1 MNGLSPGDL
10 LERAAELRRA
20 GQPFVLATVVRSLRP
35 ASAKPGD
42 RALLYEDHRT
52 VGWVGGGCVHTSIQR
67 EAARALADGAPR
79 LVRLSPDDQ
88 PEAGIVS
95 YLMTCHSGGTLEIY
109 LEPVLPAPEL
119 VVLGDSPV
127 AEALVAL
134 GEPLGFRILSSL
146 EAIATPDAW
155 VVAAAMSSD
164 EDHPVVR
171 AALERGVAY
180 VAMVASRRRTQAFVD
195 ELRAEGF
202 TEEVLARL
210 KAPAGLDIGA
220 ATGPEIALSILAE
233 IVQRRR
239 ARPAPSTTSAA
250 PQVAIDPIC
259 GMEVEVTT
267 AKWTAERD
275 GQTYYFC
282 ASGCRRAFAIGSA
295 AI

>member
-1 MNGLSPGDL
+1 
-10 LERAAELRRA
+10 
-20 GQPFVLATVVRSLRP
+20 VLATVVRSLRP

-42 RALLYEDHRT
+42 RALLFADRRT
-52 VGWVGGGCVHTSIQR
+52 VGWVGGGCVHTSIER

-79 LVRLSPDDQ
+79 LVRLSPAAD
-88 PEAGIVS
+88 PEDGIIS
-95 YLMTCHSGGTLEIY
+95 YPMTCHSGGTLEIY

-134 GEPLGFRILSSL
+134 GGPLGFRIHSSL
-146 EAIATPDAW
+146 EAIATQDAW
-155 VVAAAMSSD
+155 VVAAGMSSD

-180 VAMVASRRRTQAFVD
+180 VAMVASRRRTEAFVD
-195 ELRAEGF
+195 ELRSEGVSD
-202 TEEVLARL
+202 EVLARL

-239 ARPAPSTTSAA
+239 SRPAPDVPANE
-250 PQVAIDPIC
+250 PEVAIDPIC
-259 GMEVEVTT
+259 GMEVEIAT

-282 ASGCRRAFAIGSA
+282 APGCRRAFLA
-295 AI
+295 ANQPSPPALLGLPK